1 MHLFFVLAG
10 ILLSS
15 CLAQRPVISD
25 IQHDVIKVQI
35 DPNLFVKQPTQQEI
49 LQEAARGCGI
59 YGRLPSN
66 IISQRT
72 FSISSFEART
82 EYLIACAPADGED

>member
-1 MHLFFVLAG
+1 MRYVLVVLA
-10 ILLSS
+10 LSS
-15 CLAQRPVISD
+15 CIAQRPVISD

-35 DPNLFVKQPTQQEI
+35 DPNIFVKRPTEQEI

-59 YGRLPSN
+59 YGRIPSN

-72 FSISSFEART
+72 FSVSSFEART

>member
-1 MHLFFVLAG
+1 MWKVLTLV
-10 ILLSS
+10 LLSG
-15 CLAQRPVISD
+15 CIAQRPVISD

-35 DPNLFVKQPTQQEI
+35 NPNLFFKRPTEQEV

-59 YGRLPSN
+59 YGRVPSN
-66 IISQRT
+66 IISQRN
-72 FSISSFEART
+72 FAVGAYEART